1 MTYISSASP
10 GIARRSLACFVAL
23 ALAIPAAL
31 PGQEAI
37 VQTLRVSTD
46 FSGGAADVSRIDAT
60 QGEIDLSPPVAEG
73 RGWPCWWYVRIDGLT
88 PGQKLS
94 VKVTAAKQP
103 YREGALLAGDWSL
116 PERAAISEDDVLW
129 TQTPP
134 GKRLDRNSARYEFE
148 APAETVWLAWGPPFL
163 PSHAEEL
170 LSRAQKRLPEAERF
184 VLAKTREGRDVPG
197 IRFGGGTAEEPA
209 KYGLWVQARQHAWE
223 SGSSWVGAG
232 FLEWATSDDP
242 AAGELRRVAT
252 IWFVPIMDVDSVAG
266 GLGGKDAIPRD
277 HNRDW
282 TDMPRYPEVAA
293 AQRKI
298 VELNDAGRLDFYL
311 DLHNPGAND
320 RLPFFFGPHDLAALS
335 PIEQRNYA
343 DWIAVAAGS
352 ISGPLELQP
361 QYKIAS
367 YIKTDEERRRMS
379 SNWVRDRAAPHV
391 VSTTLET
398 AWNHPASTQEGYRTV
413 GRQLGEALAKYLAL
427 DPRRE

>member
-1 MTYISSASP
+1 MRILGCVP
-10 GIARRSLACFVAL
+10 FVAICF
-23 ALAIPAAL
+23 AAAL
-31 PGQEAI
+31 VGQEPNVAA
-37 VQTLRVSTD
+37 LRVTTD
-46 FSGGAADVSRIDAT
+46 FPGGAADISRVDAT

-94 VKVTAAKQP
+94 VKVSAAKQP

-116 PERAAISEDDVLW
+116 PERAAISEDDAVW

-134 GKRLDRNSARYEFE
+134 GKRLDRNSALYQFE
-148 APAETVWLAWGPPFL
+148 APAETIWLAWGPPCL

-170 LSRAQKRLPEAERF
+170 LACAQKRLPQAERF
-184 VLAKTREGRDVPG
+184 VLAKTLEGRDVTG
-197 IRFGGGTAEEPA
+197 IRFGGGSPEAPA
-209 KYGLWVQARQHAWE
+209 KYGIWVQARQHAWE

-242 AAGELRRVAT
+242 AAAELRRVAT
-252 IWFVPIMDVDSVAG
+252 IHFVPIMDVDSVAG
-266 GLGGKDAIPRD
+266 GLGGKEATPRD

-282 TDMPRYPEVAA
+282 IDMPRYPEVAA

-298 VELNDAGRLDFYL
+298 VELNEAGKLDLYL
-311 DLHNPGAND
+311 DLHNPGASNKK
-320 RLPFFFGPHDLAALS
+320 PYFYGPHDLDSLS
-335 PIEQRNYA
+335 NIEQRNYA
-343 DWIAVAAGS
+343 DWIAVAAGA
-352 ISGPLELQP
+352 ISGPLPLQP
-361 QYKIAS
+361 RYEIAS

-391 VSTTLET
+391 ISTTLET
-398 AWNHPASTQEGYRTV
+398 AWNTPHSTQEGYRTV